1 MLLELQEIGKVNC
14 ACCLRTFGGWAVSG
28 DYAMVMYENKSPNEL
43 CIMSDQIVQISDVAY
58 PVYEWV
64 EDKPAKW
71 SWWKRL
77 FFDDET
83 SGHYVK
89 VKEVQCRKIIMSNNM
104 SFYVKETLDQLKS
117 FLSDD
122 KKKLICG

>member
-1 MLLELQEIGKVNC
+1 M
-14 ACCLRTFGGWAVSG
+14 
-28 DYAMVMYENKSPNEL
+28 
-43 CIMSDQIVQISDVAY
+43 AY

-64 EDKPAKW
+64 EDKPAKQ

-77 FFDDET
+77 FLDDET